1 MSPMLEAALRN
12 TVTSLQAIGHD
23 RPTIEAFVLAHGHAF
38 ASRALTVAERQAVQ
52 PLLLGEEWPIKQ
64 CYTNSQRLLICDVE
78 HRFEYVEGYVFDPR
92 CPLPILH
99 AWLSLNGKV
108 VDVTLRTQALARGRT
123 WLRNRVVGTFPD
135 RDREYYGAVLPRRL
149 VLGAILETG
158 RGGALLDDWEHGY
171 PLLRT
176 TAEVRHG

>member
-1 MSPMLEAALRN
+1 MSQMLEAALRQM
-12 TVTSLQAIGHD
+12 VTILQDGGHT

-38 ASRALTVAERQAVQ
+38 TAQRLTPAERQAVQ
-52 PLLLGEEWPIKQ
+52 PMLLSEAWPIKQ
-64 CYTNSQRLLICDVE
+64 CYANSQRLLICDME

-108 VDVTLRTQALARGRT
+108 VDVTLRTRTLARGRT
-123 WLRNRVVGTFPD
+123 WLRDRVVGTFPD
-135 RDREYYGAVLPRRL
+135 RDREYYGVVLPRRL
-149 VLGAILETG
+149 VLGTILETG

-176 TAEVRHG
+176 AEVVHG